1 MRVQARTRT
10 GIHVTRIRRTA
21 RHALQLE
28 HRGGQ
33 ITIVLVSDAQ
43 IRKLNRDYHA
53 LDSSTDILTF
63 PFDSDYLGD
72 LVISVGAARVNARL
86 AHWTLA
92 DELDLLIVHGI
103 LHLLGYDDVNSRVR
117 KKMWKHFQKSFEKK
131 GYMLGEPGDVGE
143 AAARLRTSAESV
155 PGTSSAM
162 HSPSCWMSI
171 AYKSCMR

>member
-10 GIHVTRIRRTA
+10 GIHVTRIKRTA

-92 DELDLLIVHGI
+92 DELDLLVVHGI
-103 LHLLGYDDVNSRVR
+103 LHLLGYDDVNSRAR
-117 KKMWKHFQKSFEKK
+117 KKMWKRQLEI
-131 GYMLGEPGDVGE
+131 LGRPILGDTG
-143 AAARLRTSAESV
+143 
-155 PGTSSAM
+155 
-162 HSPSCWMSI
+162 I
-171 AYKSCMR
+171 